1 MFKIYFCE
9 LVLGFCPIGTKP
21 LQKCS
26 LASDM
31 NNYQKKF
38 KFHSGSQRGVKMFKE
53 AGPIYLNSYNS

>member
-26 LASDM
+26 LASE
-31 NNYQKKF
+31 YEKLSKKSLNF
-38 KFHSGSQRGVKMFKE
+38 ISGSQRGVKMFEKGG
-53 AGPIYLNSYNS
+53 ANFT

>member
-26 LASDM
+26 LASE
-31 NNYQKKF
+31 Y
-38 KFHSGSQRGVKMFKE
+38 E
-53 AGPIYLNSYNS
+53 